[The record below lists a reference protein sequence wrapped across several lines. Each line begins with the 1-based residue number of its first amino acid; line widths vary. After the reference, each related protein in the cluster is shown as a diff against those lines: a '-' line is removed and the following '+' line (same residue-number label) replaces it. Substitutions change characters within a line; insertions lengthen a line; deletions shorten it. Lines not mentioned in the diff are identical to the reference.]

1 MKQSYNL
8 YLSPESRESLKQ
20 IFALCPYYI
29 YDDNRLSIEK
39 KDELYK
45 TLVRLQKCFDS
56 FQDPA
61 DTLEVTVRNVIQP
74 SLKLELQ

>member
-1 MKQSYNL
+1 MTQMYDLCLNPK
-8 YLSPESRESLKQ
+8 SRESLKQ

-29 YDDNRLSIEK
+29 YDDNRLSAEK

-56 FQDPA
+56 FQDPS
-61 DTLEVTVRNVIQP
+61 DTLEVTVRNHVL
-74 SLKLELQ
+74 SE